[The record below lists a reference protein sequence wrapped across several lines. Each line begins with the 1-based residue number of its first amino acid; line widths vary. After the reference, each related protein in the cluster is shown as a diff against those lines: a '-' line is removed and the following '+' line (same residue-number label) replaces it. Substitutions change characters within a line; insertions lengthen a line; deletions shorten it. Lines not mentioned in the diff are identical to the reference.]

1 MRSSYRLRL
10 LVFSLMISIV
20 PVLVMGV
27 FSYHRSA
34 QDAQRQSESG
44 NGQVLLQKQLRVE
57 QTLRAIDF
65 SLTQFITTPL
75 INNSLNWPLTL
86 LQFRDTE
93 DLKTAL
99 YRLQTFELGIR
110 DIVLINYDE
119 GWSISNAGLEFH
131 PDATEMQDLRAYARQ
146 PAPSSW
152 TSALDGQTDEWWL
165 VKNLPVN
172 SLQPRGVLIA
182 KIGADSLRRLVST
195 SRDNAATLLFD
206 PNGKL
211 IAQNGAYDN
220 GDLYESV
227 SAALADRADAAVR
240 FELPWHGQTMVVQS
254 SPSALNGWRYVSVYS
269 IQEVTRDASRIAWF
283 TVSICTLMIAAIAW
297 FAFWG
302 TRLMY
307 RPVRRLH
314 EALGFAETG
323 TSAGATSPAA
333 AAGYTEPERRR
344 RRMMRD
350 EMSVLF
356 ERASSLNTNQTRL
369 AERIRKQAGHLE
381 EYFLMR
387 AYQGLVRPA
396 DITETLGQ
404 FGYSLASERLCVA
417 VVRIESL
424 EHAKFADCD
433 LDLLLFA
440 VNNMVCDIVPTAYR
454 CKPIAHA
461 GMQVSLLR
469 SAGLDDRTFRE
480 QLDAMLTRIRDEV
493 ARLLHVGIS
502 IGVSSPF
509 QGADGMAA
517 AYEEAVRALTWRIRL
532 GSGAILYW
540 DDVRSGPK
548 VVVSLPADA
557 ERRLFEAVRQADAGE
572 VSKALRECLGAIYQE
587 SAEVGRQR
595 LCAAQLLAGLLRV
608 VQESGETADSFPP
621 LQANLYEQ
629 LFQLTSAQEIEQW
642 FFRAV
647 IAPAIAR
654 LRERQED
661 HYTQIVRQVMAF
673 VQEEA
678 AEQITLEECAQRLN
692 YHPDYVSRVFRS
704 RTGKNFT
711 DYVSDYR
718 MSTARRLLRETD
730 LQVQAVA
737 ARIGYTNSQN
747 FIRHFRKMVGMTPG
761 QYRELDRPAASKR
774 A

>member
-10 LVFSLMISIV
+10 LVFSLIISIV

-131 PDATEMQDLRAYARQ
+131 PDAAEMQDLRAYARQ

-152 TSALDGQTDEWWL
+152 TSALDGQTNEWWL

-182 KIGADSLRRLVST
+182 KIGADSLRRLIST
-195 SRDNAATLLFD
+195 SRDNAAALLFD
-206 PNGKL
+206 REGKL
-211 IAQNGAYDN
+211 IAQNGAYAD
-220 GDLYESV
+220 GDLAEAV
-227 SAALADRADAAVR
+227 SAALADRADSTSR
-240 FELPWHGQTMVVQS
+240 FELPWHDQTMVVQS
-254 SPSALNGWRYVSVYS
+254 SPSAFNGWRYVSVYS
-269 IQEVTRDASRIAWF
+269 IQEVTRDATRIAWF
-283 TVSICTLMIAAIAW
+283 TVSVCALMIAAIAG

-314 EALGFAETG
+314 EALGFG
-323 TSAGATSPAA
+323 GAGAAA
-333 AAGYTEPERRR
+333 DGYAEPKRHRRS
-344 RRMMRD
+344 MMRD
-350 EMSVLF
+350 EMNVLF

-369 AERIRKQAGHLE
+369 AERIRRQAGHLE

-396 DITETLGQ
+396 DIAETLGQ
-404 FGYSLASERLCVA
+404 FGYSLAGERLCVA

-424 EHAKFADCD
+424 EHAKFAECD

-440 VNNMVCDIVPTAYR
+440 VNNMVCDIVPAACR

-461 GMQVSLLR
+461 GMQVTLLR
-469 SAGLDDRTFRE
+469 GSGLDERAFRE
-480 QLDAMLTRIRDEV
+480 QLDAMLSRIRDEV

-502 IGVSSPF
+502 IGVSAPF
-509 QGADGMAA
+509 QGAGGMTA

-548 VVVSLPADA
+548 VAVSLPAEA
-557 ERRLFEAVRQADAGE
+557 EKRLFEAVRQADASE
-572 VSKALRECLGAIYQE
+572 AAAALRECLGAIYQE

-629 LFQLTSAQEIEQW
+629 LFQLTTAQEIERW
-642 FFRAV
+642 FFQAV
-647 IAPAIAR
+647 IAPAVAH

-661 HYTQIVRQVMAF
+661 HYARIVRQVMAF

-761 QYRELDRPAASKR
+761 QYREQDRPAATKR